1 MKGRVRMDK
10 ILVTGGSGF
19 FGQILLKYMTNAGY
33 ECINVDI
40 VTSEFLHTNIIH
52 YQEDIR
58 NFSALDKIA
67 DQYKI
72 TAIIHCAA
80 ILGHGIN
87 SKKVL
92 WSTNVDGTENIAL
105 LAKKYNIKKVI
116 FTSSNCLWGNKFGRP
131 IVEDDAPCPVELY
144 GKSKWEGEK
153 ILLSHREWF
162 DSIIIR
168 CPTIIDSGRL
178 GLLGILFQFMY
189 ENRKIWVVGNGDNF
203 YQFIYA
209 EDLANACLKAISYN
223 GTEILNIGSDNVKSF
238 NEVYS
243 YVIKKANSKSR
254 IKSLPKKFTLFG
266 MKVAYKLRLSPMGPY
281 HYKMIAESFVF
292 DTSKIKKILDW
303 KPSLTN
309 EEMLYKAYCYYHE
322 NKNEIDSRKG
332 VSPHRKVENMRIIH
346 LLRWF
351 S

>member
-1 MKGRVRMDK
+1 MDK

-19 FGQILLKYMTNAGY
+19 FGQILLKYLTQLGY
-33 ECINVDI
+33 ECINIDI
-40 VTSEFLHTNIIH
+40 VTSEFVHPNIIH
-52 YQEDIR
+52 YQQDIR
-58 NFSALDKIA
+58 DLGALDQIVAGYKIA
-67 DQYKI
+67 
-72 TAIIHCAA
+72 AIIHCAA

-92 WSTNVDGTENIAL
+92 WTTNVDGTENIAC
-105 LAKKYNIKKVI
+105 LAKKHHIKKVI
-116 FTSSNCLWGNKFGRP
+116 FTSSNCLWGNKFNRP
-131 IVEDDAPCPVELY
+131 IVEEDTPCPVELY

-153 ILLSHREWF
+153 ILLKYQEWF

-189 ENRKIWVVGNGDNF
+189 ENRKVWVVGDGNNY

-209 EDLANACLKAISYN
+209 EDLAHACLKSLSYN
-223 GTEILNIGSDNVKSF
+223 GTEVFNIGADHVKSY
-238 NEVYS
+238 NDVYG
-243 YVIKKANSKSR
+243 YVIEKAGSKSK
-254 IKSLPKKFTLFG
+254 IKSLPKKLTLFG
-266 MKVAYKLRLSPMGPY
+266 MKVAFMLRLSPMGPY
-281 HYKMIAESFVF
+281 HYKMIAESFIF
-292 DTSKIKKILDW
+292 DTTKIKSKLDW
-303 KPSLTN
+303 NPTLTN

-322 NKNEIDSRKG
+322 HKDEIENREG